1 MVNHK
6 LEGYLTYMEILPL
19 LSTIMIATSATFVVI
34 GWRLILKGEEKK
46 HKKAMIT
53 AAYFARGFFALYI
66 SNTVFI
72 GNTSFRGPDS
82 VKIYYTIFLIF
93 HIRLSGRGAVFGIV
107 ALRLGCMD
115 SRAKHRIIGPL
126 TSVIWLF
133 SAITGFAVYIVL
145 YLLFPGGETTG
156 LIKAILGI

>member
-1 MVNHK
+1 
-6 LEGYLTYMEILPL
+6 L
-19 LSTIMIATSATFVVI
+19 LSTIMIATRATFVVI

-53 AAYFARGFFALYI
+53 SAYFALGFFVLYI

-72 GNTSFRGPDS
+72 CTSSFVGLVS
-82 VKIYYTIFLIF
+82 VIIFYTIFLIF
-93 HIRLSGRGAVFGIV
+93 HILLSTLSVVFGIV
-107 ALRLGCMD
+107 ILRLGFID
-115 SRAKHRIIGPL
+115 SRAKHRKIGPI

-133 SAITGFAVYIVL
+133 SAITGVAVYILL
-145 YLLFPGGETTG
+145 YLLFPGGETTS

>member
-1 MVNHK
+1 
-6 LEGYLTYMEILPL
+6 MEILPL

-53 AAYFARGFFALYI
+53 AAYFALGFFVFYI
-66 SNTVFI
+66 SKTVFV
-72 GNTSFRGPDS
+72 GNTSFGGPDS

-93 HIRLSGRGAVFGIV
+93 HIILSTIGAVFGIV
-107 ALRLGCMD
+107 TLRLGFID
-115 SRAKHRIIGPL
+115 SRAKHRKIGPI

-133 SAITGFAVYIVL
+133 SAITGVVVYILL
-145 YLLFPGGETTG
+145 YLLFPGGETTS

>member
-1 MVNHK
+1 
-6 LEGYLTYMEILPL
+6 MEILPL

-53 AAYFARGFFALYI
+53 AAYFSLGYLFLLI
-66 SNTVFI
+66 SIILFI
-72 GNTSFRGPDS
+72 GNTIFGGPDS

-93 HIRLSGRGAVFGIV
+93 HIILSTIGAVFGIV
-107 ALRLGCMD
+107 TLRLGFID
-115 SRAKHRIIGPL
+115 SRAKHRKIGPI

-133 SAITGFAVYIVL
+133 SAITGVA
-145 YLLFPGGETTG
+145 
-156 LIKAILGI
+156 